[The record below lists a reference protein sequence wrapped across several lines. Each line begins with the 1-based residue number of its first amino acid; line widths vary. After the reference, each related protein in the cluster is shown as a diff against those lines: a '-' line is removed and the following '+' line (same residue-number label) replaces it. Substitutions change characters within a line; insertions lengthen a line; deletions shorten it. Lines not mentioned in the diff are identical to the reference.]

1 MMTDAWAN
9 IVAANPAFE
18 RITGYTEAEVIGCNP
33 RLLRSGRHDG
43 AFFRQMWDTLATHGQ
58 WRGEIWNRRKNGD
71 IYPERIS
78 ISAVHDEHGH
88 VTAYV
93 SVSSDL
99 SALKAAHH
107 QLDYLANHDS
117 LTGLPNRS
125 LFFDRLQQALAA
137 ARHGGG
143 QLALLMFN
151 VDRLQRINDSL
162 GHVAG
167 DAALREIANRAGA
180 LVGQGDTASRLGSD
194 DFVLLMA
201 GCRDTE
207 DAIVAARRLI
217 DAVAQPIRI
226 AGHDVVLT
234 ASVGISMYPRDG
246 ATPSDLLKAADA
258 ALSHMKEAGRNGF
271 RFFKGEMNAHALR
284 WLALESHLRWALER
298 GELVLHY
305 QPQVSVADGAITGVE
320 ALLRWHSPE
329 LGLVAPADFIP
340 LAEDTGLI
348 VPLGT
353 WVIHQACRQNRAWQ
367 DAGLPQVRVAVNVSA
382 HQFMTGTLPAVVR
395 AALEESGLAPGCLE
409 IELTET
415 VMMGDSTQVQAQL
428 AELRALGVTVSLD
441 DFGTGYSSLG
451 YLSRLSLDKLKIDK
465 SFVHDITGCPRSAA
479 IAQATIALAHGL
491 SLTVVAEGVETVEQR
506 DFLSASGCRVVQG
519 YLYSGPL
526 PPERMAQLLV
536 AGGFVT

>member
-1 MMTDAWAN
+1 
-9 IVAANPAFE
+9 
-18 RITGYTEAEVIGCNP
+18 
-33 RLLRSGRHDG
+33 
-43 AFFRQMWDTLATHGQ
+43 MWETLAAHGQ

-71 IYPERIS
+71 VYPERIS
-78 ISAVHDEHGH
+78 ISAVHDEHGQ

-107 QLDYLANHDS
+107 QLDYLANHDA
-117 LTGLPNRS
+117 LTGLPNRA
-125 LFFDRLQQALAA
+125 LFFDRLQQALAG
-137 ARHGGG
+137 ARHGGS

-167 DAALREIANRAGA
+167 DAVLREIAHRAGT
-180 LVGQGDTASRLGSD
+180 LVAGAGDTAARLGSD
-194 DFVLLMA
+194 EFVLLLA
-201 GCRDTE
+201 GRRDTE
-207 DAIVAARRLI
+207 DVILAARRLI
-217 DAVAQPIRI
+217 DEVAQPIRI

-246 ATPSDLLKAADA
+246 ATPGDLLKSADA

-284 WLALESHLRWALER
+284 WLALEARLRWALER
-298 GELVLHY
+298 AELALHY
-305 QPQVSVADGAITGVE
+305 QPQVSTLDGAITGIE

-329 LGLVAPADFIP
+329 LGLVSPADFIP

-353 WVIHQACRQNRAWQ
+353 WVIRQACLQNKAWQ
-367 DAGLPQVRVAVNVSA
+367 NAGLAPVRVAVNVST

-395 AALEESGLAPGCLE
+395 AALDESGLDARFLE

-415 VMMGDSTQVQAQL
+415 VMMGDSAQVQAQL

-465 SFVHDITGCPRSAA
+465 SFVHDITTCPRSTA

-491 SLTVVAEGVETVEQR
+491 SLTVVAEGVETIEQR
-506 DFLSASGCRVVQG
+506 DFLSASGCHVVQG
-519 YLYSGPL
+519 YLYSRPL
-526 PPERMAQLLV
+526 PPEQMAQLLRT
-536 AGGFVT
+536 GKFTQG

>member
-1 MMTDAWAN
+1 
-9 IVAANPAFE
+9 
-18 RITGYTEAEVIGCNP
+18 
-33 RLLRSGRHDG
+33 
-43 AFFRQMWDTLATHGQ
+43 
-58 WRGEIWNRRKNGD
+58 
-71 IYPERIS
+71 
-78 ISAVHDEHGH
+78 
-88 VTAYV
+88 
-93 SVSSDL
+93 VSSDL

-167 DAALREIANRAGA
+167 DAALREIAHRAGTLA
-180 LVGQGDTASRLGSD
+180 GPGDTASRLGGD
-194 DFVLLMA
+194 DFVLLLA

-207 DAIVAARRLI
+207 DAILAAHRLI

-284 WLALESHLRWALER
+284 WLALESRLRWALER
-298 GELVLHY
+298 GELALHY
-305 QPQVSVADGAITGVE
+305 QPQVSVVDGAITGVE

-329 LGLVAPADFIP
+329 LGPVAPADFIP

-353 WVIHQACRQNRAWQ
+353 WVIRQACRQNKAWQ
-367 DAGLPQVRVAVNVSA
+367 DAGLPAVRVAVNVSA

-395 AALEESGLAPGCLE
+395 AALDENGLAPACLE

-415 VMMGDSTQVQAQL
+415 VMMGDSAQVQAQL

-465 SFVHDITGCPRSAA
+465 SFVNDITGCSRSAA

-491 SLTVVAEGVETVEQR
+491 SLTVVAEGVETAEQR
-506 DFLSASGCRVVQG
+506 DFLSASGCHVMQG

-536 AGGFVT
+536 AGRFVT